1 MPRAPLFAA
10 NWGRYESAA
19 FKFIRKKW
27 WRLLSQPQAHL
38 PSPAS
43 PPSPYSRDCEHS
55 TGCWFL
61 QADPRIKP
69 ALNLLRRLPQS
80 KIEDHLSALVNLL
93 PDLSEDLLVSERT
106 PVPGPG
112 STSLSPTLCV
122 AACYLW
128 GAMHVTGLAWTL
140 LPKGVALQGVGVG
153 LPLLQRSPRPRCA
166 PRGGPVAVCKGLCML
181 ATCGWACEFVGGWVG
196 WVVGGL
202 VQRRAALC
210 PGDVV
215 PWLPSHPSPTPNPFH
230 WLLNA
235 CLCAHLRPLQ
245 YAVLGWSLVDCRVC
259 IVVAPSGPAHCCGDG
274 QHHGPEVPAIRLQ
287 PRR

>member
-1 MPRAPLFAA
+1 MVAV
-10 NWGRYESAA
+10 
-19 FKFIRKKW
+19 
-27 WRLLSQPQAHL
+27 LSPTAHL
-38 PSPAS
+38 PSPAP
-43 PPSPYSRDCEHS
+43 PPSPYSRDCEHG
-55 TGCWFL
+55 TGCWVL

-128 GAMHVTGLAWTL
+128 GAMHVAGLAWTL

-153 LPLLQRSPRPRCA
+153 LPLLQLYSLSPRPRCA
-166 PRGGPVAVCKGLCML
+166 PRGALSLFAKLYVCLLRVVGLVSL
-181 ATCGWACEFVGGWVG
+181 WVVGLVG
-196 WVVGGL
+196 WLGGL

-210 PGDVV
+210 PGNVV
-215 PWLPSHPSPTPNPFH
+215 SWLPSHPSPTPTPSAAKCMPVRTIEAVAVCCSGLFAGG
-230 WLLNA
+230 LP
-235 CLCAHLRPLQ
+235 CAQ
-245 YAVLGWSLVDCRVC
+245 
-259 IVVAPSGPAHCCGDG
+259 CGS
-274 QHHGPEVPAIRLQ
+274 P
-287 PRR
+287 